1 MNRGVCTLP
10 LLFFTLSP
18 PQTKSKKQ
26 KQSHH
31 RHARTTEY
39 NVREKSPRPSPPL
52 ASKQA
57 SPRPHVPTHPS
68 SSLLFQTQKACIPNS
83 KTHAPLLSS
92 LFPLSYSPYS
102 TVTDFAKFLGISTF
116 NPSATANQYA
126 INCSGITFSR
136 PCRQSTVFGISIFSH
151 LSSRNSSSSGLQMTI
166 GLPERAMTA

>member
-1 MNRGVCTLP
+1 MNRGVCPLP

-39 NVREKSPRPSPPL
+39 NVRKKSPRPSPPP

-57 SPRPHVPTHPS
+57 SPRPHIPLFLPPLSNPKSMHPQLQNTRS
-68 SSLLFQTQKACIPNS
+68 
-83 KTHAPLLSS
+83 PLLSS